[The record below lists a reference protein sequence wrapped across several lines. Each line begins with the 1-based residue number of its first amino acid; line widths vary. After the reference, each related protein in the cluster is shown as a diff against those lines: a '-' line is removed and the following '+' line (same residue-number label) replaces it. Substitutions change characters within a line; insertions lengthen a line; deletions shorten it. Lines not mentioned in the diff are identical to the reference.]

1 MSIAERSIF
10 CAELHTGGKT
20 EQNRAAAVYR
30 GEAAIASDF
39 NNRTRLERTTQSY
52 SYPAHAYTIN
62 WSKVEI
68 MNIDRHSDGYSVQMH
83 MHKCGV
89 EALASVAALP
99 LHAAAS
105 L

>member
-1 MSIAERSIF
+1 MDHSAIDMVGQHSM
-10 CAELHTGGKT
+10 
-20 EQNRAAAVYR
+20 EQWPDHADTSCN

-52 SYPAHAYTIN
+52 SYAAHACTIN

-68 MNIDRHSDGYSVQMH
+68 MNIDQHSDGYSVQMH
-83 MHKCGV
+83 MHECGV